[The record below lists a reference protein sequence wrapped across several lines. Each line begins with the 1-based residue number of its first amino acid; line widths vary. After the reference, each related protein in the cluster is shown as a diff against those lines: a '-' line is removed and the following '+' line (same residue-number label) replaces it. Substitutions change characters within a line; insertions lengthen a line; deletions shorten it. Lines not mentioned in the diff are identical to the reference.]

1 MSSASH
7 PCLFTHDAPGE
18 FRAVATDA
26 DGRPCHIF
34 IERWL
39 GQGGRARFGAVS
51 NARLR
56 KFADDVQGAFV
67 ELASGE
73 EAFLRLKSRD
83 GLTEG
88 TLCRVRVASEA
99 RRDKLA
105 RVTQFEGAISDQSAI
120 ELWRDQ
126 LPDKPVGEPIEDADY
141 VASAIDDALSPSLS
155 LPKGGRLHI
164 ERTRALTAVDIDT
177 AGRAARGSA
186 GARALAINSEAA
198 QEMAR
203 QISLRS
209 LGGNVVLDCVGPL
222 NAGSRDRLQSVAQV
236 AFKAHGLESAKSLKP
251 SSLGLMEV
259 SVPWRYMPL
268 ADQIETVSA
277 ETELLA
283 LLREAQRET
292 AANPMQLYELSLGGG
307 VWQTYLDRRT
317 DADAAIQ
324 KHFGAR
330 LSVSESSNLGSR
342 IRKR

>member
-1 MSSASH
+1 MSSANH
-7 PCLFTHDAPGE
+7 PCLYTHNAPGE

-67 ELASGE
+67 ELTSGE

-88 TLCRVRVASEA
+88 ALCRVQISSEA

-105 RVTQFEGAISDQSAI
+105 RVTRFEGAITDQSAF

-126 LPDKPVGEPIEDADY
+126 LPTGPDGEPIEEADF
-141 VASAIDDALSPSLS
+141 VAATIDDALSPSLS

-186 GARALAINSEAA
+186 GARALSINSEAA

-203 QISLRS
+203 QISLRG

-222 NAGSRDRLQSVAQV
+222 NAGARDQLQSKTQA
-236 AFKAHGLESAKSLKP
+236 AFKALGLEPAKTLKP
-251 SSLGLMEV
+251 SPLGLMEV
-259 SVPWRYMPL
+259 SVPWRFMPL
-268 ADQIETVSA
+268 ADQIEAAPA
-277 ETELLA
+277 ETDLLA
-283 LLREAQRET
+283 LLREADRV
-292 AANPMQLYELSLGGG
+292 AAVNPMQLYELSLGGA
-307 VWQTYLDRRT
+307 VWQAYLERRT
-317 DADAAIQ
+317 DADAAIE

-330 LSVSESSNLGSR
+330 LSVSESPNLESR
-342 IRKR
+342 MRKR

>member
-1 MSSASH
+1 MSSADH
-7 PCLFTHDAPGE
+7 PCIFVHDAPGE
-18 FRAVATDA
+18 YRAVATNA

-34 IERWL
+34 IQRWS

-56 KFADDVQGAFV
+56 KFADAVHGAFV

-88 TLCRVRVASEA
+88 ALCRVRVSSEA

-105 RVTQFEGAISDQSAI
+105 RVTRIEGAITEQSAF

-126 LPDKPVGEPIEDADY
+126 LPTKPLGEPIDDADF
-141 VASAIDDALSPSLS
+141 VAATIDDALAPSLS

-198 QEMAR
+198 QEVAR
-203 QISLRS
+203 QMSLRG
-209 LGGNVVLDCVGPL
+209 LGGNLVLDCVGPL
-222 NAGSRDRLQSVAQV
+222 NAGARDKLQSTAQAAV
-236 AFKAHGLESAKSLKP
+236 KALGLEPAKVLKP
-251 SSLGLMEV
+251 SSLGLMQV

-268 ADQIETVSA
+268 ADQIEAAPA
-277 ETELLA
+277 ETDLLV
-283 LLREAQRET
+283 LLRQAQREM
-292 AANPMQLYELSLGGG
+292 AANPMQLYELSLGGA
-307 VWQTYLDRRT
+307 VWQAYLERRA
-317 DADAAIQ
+317 DADAAIE
-324 KHFGAR
+324 KHLGTR
-330 LSVSESSNLGSR
+330 LSVSESLNSESR
-342 IRKR
+342 MRKR